1 MQEWTFGSV
10 RQRASSS
17 SGCCSFS
24 PVFLVHRLTVE
35 LDADAR
41 QQRPL
46 ESFRFQVVARAH
58 RAGVLRLALG
68 SWVLVGLPVA
78 PPPLA
83 FVVRGA
89 PPSHLPQLCLS
100 LVLRRLRAHC
110 PAFDTRRAATCA
122 HEPHDV
128 APAEPRSR
136 ARLRGVRMELAK
148 SAHIPHRHSCA
159 ARAAPPSPDAAAG
172 PPAAAPVGN
181 VRLSTERSRECALKP
196 KLSTKNAT
204 HTHTP
209 GVSRAQTSGIPC
221 AHPRG

>member
-1 MQEWTFGSV
+1 LTRKRERGEAGVMQEWTFGSV

-136 ARLRGVRMELAK
+136 ARFCGAFGWNWRRALTFLIDIVAQRVL
-148 SAHIPHRHSCA
+148 PHR
-159 ARAAPPSPDAAAG
+159 RRTP
-172 PPAAAPVGN
+172 PPARRPPP
-181 VRLSTERSRECALKP
+181 LSGT
-196 KLSTKNAT
+196 
-204 HTHTP
+204 
-209 GVSRAQTSGIPC
+209 
-221 AHPRG
+221 